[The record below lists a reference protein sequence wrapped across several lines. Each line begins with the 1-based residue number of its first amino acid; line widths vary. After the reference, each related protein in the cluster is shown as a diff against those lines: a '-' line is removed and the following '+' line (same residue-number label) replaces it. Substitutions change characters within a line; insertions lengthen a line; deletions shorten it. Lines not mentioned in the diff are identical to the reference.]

1 MNNRSLKTYKMR
13 YRLIAVGLVV
23 ALLFTTCF
31 VNIQRVD
38 AGSLYI
44 VRVGLTDKLKAQ
56 SSVKIDTKKIAMG
69 YCINNKFSEY
79 IHMSSS
85 NGFTVKPATGY
96 YLISDSVY
104 STYSKV
110 NAAYKKAK
118 KVSACKNNVY
128 ICMLGKNQWALYVG
142 GLTDVKTVSAWESK
156 LKSAGVS
163 FASPTS
169 YNGHRVLI
177 SGGGETYM
185 FDGEES
191 GQYVQIVANVLNKK
205 GSKTLSVGGTEYRGR
220 MEIGPY
226 GTDTLTVVNICNVEN
241 YLRSVVGSEMDSSY
255 PVEALRAQAVVSRTY
270 AEHYCE
276 NYGDTNVEQPYILN
290 DTETYQKYGGY
301 SKENAKCVEAVTTT
315 RGKCIYYN
323 GEQIDALFFPSS
335 GGITESALSVRGTSD
350 SYLKSVSDLVDIAY
364 GNKPWTVTYSKADL
378 AKLVGLDEVESL
390 TVDTKSTTGRAL
402 QVSIK
407 GTSGGKE
414 KTEKLRGDN
423 VRTRLNLPST
433 KFKMIS
439 VDQTETVVSVMNTE
453 ETKTVDSLKNCYAL
467 NASGTPVSL
476 NNGASQYVV
485 MSGQNLT
492 NYMAQ
497 ATSDS
502 ENFTFVGLGKG
513 HGMGM
518 SQAGARAMAQRG
530 KSYTD
535 IIKNYYGDKVSIK

>member
-1 MNNRSLKTYKMR
+1 M
-13 YRLIAVGLVV
+13 AV
-23 ALLFTTCF
+23 AILLSVCS

-56 SSVKIDTKKIAMG
+56 ASVKITTKKIALG

-85 NGFTVKPATGY
+85 SGFTVKPATGY

-128 ICMLGKNQWALYVG
+128 ICMLGKNQWALYAG
-142 GLTDVKTVSAWESK
+142 GLSDVKTVSSWIAK

-177 SGGGETYM
+177 SGGTETYM

-205 GSKTLSVGGTEYRGR
+205 GSKTLTVGGTEYRGR

-226 GTDTLTVVNICNVEN
+226 GTDTLTVVNISNVEN

-255 PVEALRAQAVVSRTY
+255 PMEALRAQAIVSRTY

-301 SKENAKCVEAVTTT
+301 AKENSKCVEAVTST
-315 RGKCIYYN
+315 RGKCVYYN
-323 GEQIDALFFPSS
+323 GEQIDALFYPSS
-335 GGITESALSVRGTSD
+335 GGITESALSVRGTSE

-364 GNKPWTVTYSKADL
+364 GSKPWTVTYSKAEL
-378 AKLVGLDEVESL
+378 AKLVGLDEISTL
-390 TVDTKSTTGRAL
+390 TVDTKSTTGRVL
-402 QVSIK
+402 QISVK

-414 KTEKLRGDN
+414 KVEKLRGDN
-423 VRTRLNLPST
+423 VRTRLHLPST

-439 VDQTETVVSVMNTE
+439 VDQTETIVSVMNTE
-453 ETKTVDSLKNCYAL
+453 QKKQMDSLKNCYAL
-467 NASGTPVSL
+467 NASGTAVSL
-476 NNGASQYVV
+476 DHGLSQYVV
-485 MSGQNLT
+485 MSGQNLM

-502 ENFTFVGLGKG
+502 ESFTFAGLGKG

-518 SQAGARAMAQRG
+518 SQAGAREMAQKG
-530 KSYTD
+530 ASYSD
-535 IIKNYYGDKVSIK
+535 IIKKYYGDKVAVK